1 MVPIPG
7 DLQGSGI
14 DAASHTDIAAQ
25 SAAELGRTT
34 SESDLVNSHQV
45 APGDEPLLRAAGHAE
60 DAQAVLSPADPNSQP
75 VHAQSLPQVIETS
88 NGDLQSHQCSAA
100 LLQGPPASVAGAAA
114 EAGEVLLAGVV
125 TNGSYHLAHQAATE
139 AVCAGSKKKC
149 ATEPLAEPRLLNTA
163 AYSQVAGNDVEEGT
177 PSCMLSDDHYQA
189 LAPHLGSGE
198 EKTCQAQV
206 NCESHGAD
214 CPVQEGA
221 VTVLE
226 GTGLLGLDS
235 YGDTDSDN

>member
-1 MVPIPG
+1 M
-7 DLQGSGI
+7 QGSGV

-25 SAAELGRTT
+25 SAAGLGITT
-34 SESDLVNSHQV
+34 SEADLVNSHQV
-45 APGDEPLLRAAGHAE
+45 APGDGPLLRAAGHAE

-88 NGDLQSHQCSAA
+88 NGDLQSHQC

-114 EAGEVLLAGVV
+114 EAG
-125 TNGSYHLAHQAATE
+125 
-139 AVCAGSKKKC
+139 SKKKC
-149 ATEPLAEPRLLNTA
+149 ATEPLAEPKLLNTA